1 MKKQELSK
9 MFTSILKTSTIQKNG
24 LKLANISISTRIDK
38 TLHPIFI
45 LDLYLLWLPFLMAT
59 PSNYCSWRLK
69 DWRRSSS
76 MLELITINWWK
87 NVTNKKRNFFNSD
100 LQTKE
105 PRKNL
110 IWIWKNLRKL
120 WIKKYQ
126 SVKVLLKMHKDKS
139 QWLNNKTKE

>member
-9 MFTSILKTSTIQKNG
+9 MFTLILKTSTIQKNG

-38 TLHPIFI
+38 TLYPMFI
-45 LDLYLLWLPFLMAT
+45 LDLYRLWLPFLMAT